1 MIISCLQMMKL
12 MPNLIIQKI
21 NSLIAPRD
29 LKERRKLLLSL
40 NNKMPTRGTHLPSY
54 SPFRLSDQQSPIRNL
69 LFNSRLRKIRIK
81 RRRGLRLLNL
91 LAHYLLQLRWTLKC
105 INKQKQS
112 KETWWHLRSHW
123 ISSCKASSRVMKRK
137 MTLGKNLRPI
147 KLISLSLRRPL
158 LKILINSRD
167 NSKMRRSTCDPI
179 TIMHTMLPQNPYMSK
194 RAPSNHQ
201 LKRSKNV
208 TRYKLKIQIMKHHIS
223 NNMIILKHNH

>member
-1 MIISCLQMMKL
+1 MNISWLPMVKL
-12 MPNLIIQKI
+12 MPNQIIQKI
-21 NSLIAPRD
+21 NSRIAPRD
-29 LKERRKLLLSL
+29 LKEPRKLLLSL
-40 NNKMPTRGTHLPSY
+40 NSRMLRRGTHLLLY
-54 SPFRLSDQQSPIRNL
+54 SPFRLSDQLSLILSL
-69 LFNSRLRKIRIK
+69 LFNSSQRKTRIK

-91 LAHYLLQLRWTLKC
+91 LAHYPLRLRWTLKC

-147 KLISLSLRRPL
+147 QLISLSLRRPL

-208 TRYKLKIQIMKHHIS
+208 TRYNLKIQIMKHHIS
-223 NNMIILKHNH
+223 NNMITLRHNH